1 MSAHLIIFITLV
13 LITLGIAIVG
23 YQIWSTAKRRKMLKT
38 YALLDDKSQEKKH
51 DTDSHLEQALEKLTS
66 SFSSQ
71 EDDIKEKLE
80 EAGLHNQNLAKYYMH
95 FKYGVSILG
104 VFLIYLVANMYSLP
118 SSKMIAG
125 MAVWFI
131 ACIIVPDSLL
141 AARKKARQQR
151 ISGQLP
157 YLLDLMAICVQ
168 TGMTLEATI
177 KYLSIELRAFDKE
190 LALLLAKV
198 DDRAK
203 IVSLERALD
212 ELYEKLPTPEIRSFV
227 MTLKQSLQYGSSI
240 YQVLT
245 TLATDIRDVNMLA
258 AEERIGKLAAKMS
271 MPLIVFI
278 MMPIVVIILAPAV
291 MRFMDHV

>member
-1 MSAHLIIFITLV
+1 MSAHLLIFVTLI
-13 LITLGIAIVG
+13 LITLGIAIVS
-23 YQIWSTAKRRKMLKT
+23 YQVWSTAKRRKMLKI
-38 YALLDDKSQEKKH
+38 YALIGDDQEKQT
-51 DTDSHLEQALEKLTS
+51 DTDSHLVQALEKLTS

-71 EDDIKEKLE
+71 EGEIKEKLE
-80 EAGLHNQNLAKYYMH
+80 EAGLHNQNFAKYYMH
-95 FKYGVSILG
+95 FKYGVSVLG
-104 VFLIYLVANMYSLP
+104 IVLIYLLANMYSIA
-118 SSKMIAG
+118 SSKMVAA
-125 MAVWFI
+125 MAVWFVT
-131 ACIIVPDSLL
+131 CIIFPDSLL
-141 AARKKARQQR
+141 AARKRARQQR

-177 KYLSIELRAFDKE
+177 KYLSLELRAFDKE
-190 LALLLAKV
+190 LASLLAKL
-198 DDRAK
+198 DDRAQ

-212 ELYEKLPTPEIRSFV
+212 ELYEKLPTSEIRSFV

-245 TLATDIRDVNMLA
+245 TLASDIRDVNMLA

-271 MPLIVFI
+271 LPLIVFI